1 MSKYKTV
8 YTEVEV
14 EVDLTDFET
23 EDLIEEL
30 EDLKQPIA
38 QCQPMLRG
46 WALLP
51 KLHTQLEAQTASHCS
66 EMARPN
72 SSRRSAWP
80 QLKNNRQ
87 KIKIAR
93 RRKAKLAS

>member
-30 EDLKQPIA
+30 EDRGQSMGNGTGPYESKELIEQIW
-38 QCQPMLRG
+38 MLRRNG
-46 WALLP
+46 
-51 KLHTQLEAQTASHCS
+51 KDYQRQLDNLIYNVTG
-66 EMARPN
+66 R
-72 SSRRSAWP
+72 
-80 QLKNNRQ
+80 
-87 KIKIAR
+87 IV
-93 RRKAKLAS
+93 

>member
-30 EDLKQPIA
+30 EDRDELPSRGLFNTNELVEQIW
-38 QCQPMLRG
+38 MLRRNG
-46 WALLP
+46 QDYQR
-51 KLHTQLEAQTASHCS
+51 QLDNLIYNVTG
-66 EMARPN
+66 R
-72 SSRRSAWP
+72 
-80 QLKNNRQ
+80 
-87 KIKIAR
+87 IV
-93 RRKAKLAS
+93 